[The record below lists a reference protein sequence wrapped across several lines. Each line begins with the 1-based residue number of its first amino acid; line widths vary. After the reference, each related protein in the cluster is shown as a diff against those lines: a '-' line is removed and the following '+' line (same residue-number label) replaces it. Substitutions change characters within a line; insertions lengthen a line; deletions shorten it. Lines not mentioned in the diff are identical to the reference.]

1 MSESRD
7 PRIGT
12 RRPDGSRV
20 YPALTINGRAY
31 TMPPVGITGLDAE
44 HFVVLDPFPPRG
56 FDVVAE
62 IEALRASL
70 TPARPVKRKNK
81 SEDTVGPETDRE

>member
-12 RRPDGSRV
+12 RRPDGTRV
-20 YPALTINGRAY
+20 YPALTLNGRRY
-31 TMPPVGITGLDAE
+31 TMPPAGEAGLDAE

-56 FDVVAE
+56 FDAAAE

-70 TPARPVKRKNK
+70 TPAPAKRKNK
-81 SEDTVGPETDRE
+81 SEDTVGPETDRQ